1 MEGHPDEAPMTAI
14 PPPALDELLAQLG
27 DCGQRLAALG
37 ACEGGAGNLSVALGA
52 ALDVARR
59 FPLEERVALPHPA
72 PELAGATL
80 VVSGSGTRLRDIAA
94 RPGATLACLVVLPG
108 GREAIQHTAPER
120 SFPRVT
126 SEFNSHLAVHQQR
139 LPALGGGLHAVVH
152 AQPPHLTWLSHI
164 DRYQDGTA
172 LNRRLLRWQ
181 PETVLN
187 LPEGIAVAPFEVP
200 GSAALTTRNAA
211 LCRYHQVVLWV
222 RHGVLARADRDPA
235 KAVDLIEY
243 VEASAR
249 YEWLNLA
256 AGEPAAG
263 LAPEELRAICAAAGI
278 RQGYF

>member
-1 MEGHPDEAPMTAI
+1 METHPDEAPMTST
-14 PPPALDELLAQLG
+14 PHPALDDLLAQLG

-52 ALDVARR
+52 PLDLARR
-59 FPLEERVALPHPA
+59 FPVEERVALPHPA

-108 GREAIQHTAPER
+108 GREAVQHTAPDR
-120 SFPRVT
+120 SFTKVT

-139 LPALGGGLHAVVH
+139 PPALDGGLHAVVH

-164 DRYQDGTA
+164 DRYQDGTT

-181 PETVLN
+181 PETILN

-200 GSAALTTRNAA
+200 GSDALTSRNAA
-211 LCRYHQVVLWV
+211 LCRDHQVVLWA
-222 RHGVLARADRDPA
+222 RHGVLARADRILA
-235 KAVDLIEY
+235 RAVDLIEY

-249 YEWLNLA
+249 YEWLNLS
-256 AGEPAAG
+256 AGEPASG
-263 LAPEELRAICAAAGI
+263 LSDGQLRAICAAAGLQ
-278 RQGYF
+278 QGYF

>member
-1 MEGHPDEAPMTAI
+1 MTVD
-14 PPPALDELLAQLG
+14 PHPALDELLAQLG

-37 ACEGGAGNLSVALGA
+37 ACEGGAGNVSVALGV
-52 ALDVARR
+52 ALEVGRR
-59 FPLEERVALPHPA
+59 FPLQERVPLPHPA

-80 VVSGSGTRLRDIAA
+80 LVSGSGTRLRDIAA

-120 SFPRVT
+120 AFARVT

-164 DRYQDGTA
+164 DRYQDGLT

-181 PETVLN
+181 PETLLN

-200 GSAALTTRNAA
+200 GSAALATRNAA
-211 LCRYHQVVLWV
+211 LSRRHQVVLWA
-222 RHGVLARADRDPA
+222 RHGVLARADQVLAR
-235 KAVDLIEY
+235 AVDLVEY
-243 VEASAR
+243 VEAGAR

-263 LAPEELRAICAAAGI
+263 LAPEQLRAICAAAGLE
-278 RQGYF
+278 QEFF